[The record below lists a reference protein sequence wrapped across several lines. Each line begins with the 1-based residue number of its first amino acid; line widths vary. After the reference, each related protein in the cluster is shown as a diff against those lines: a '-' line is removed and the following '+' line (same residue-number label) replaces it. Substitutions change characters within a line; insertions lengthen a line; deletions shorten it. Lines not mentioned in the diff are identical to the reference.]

1 MINKQENPKRGLLLL
16 CMVGCYVIAILGC
29 GGGGGGSSSGSN
41 PGTPSIATQGVLD
54 FGTAV
59 IPNSSSRVLTIS
71 NSGSASLAIGQIA
84 LLQAGTPFEVALDG
98 CSNTSLAPSG
108 SCQVTVQLTTNASS
122 VQTDYTNT
130 LSIPSNDPA
139 SPLALPVAGQI
150 RKWFVSINEISLANC
165 PKLQLL
171 VSVVDGSGASVPGL
185 DESYFTLYENGLE
198 KFISSF
204 QEQAASDLSVALLL
218 DNSTSIVDLDV
229 IQDAAKAFIDQ
240 LKPNDEAA
248 VLKFAKTTTPTTGL
262 TFITDKDALKALV
275 DAPFTGDTDGTI
287 LYDVVYD
294 AVDAL
299 NAQGPNRRRAVVVLS
314 DGLDVGSSI
323 TLQGAI
329 NQALS
334 VGIPVYAI
342 AITDAVDPRPEI
354 MKQLADGTYG
364 AYFEAADAS
373 AVGGIYSQ
381 VAGILSDQ
389 YLIEYNS
396 ASSGGATIDL
406 NVKVEDTAGDKGD
419 ALRDGII
426 GCQ

>member
-1 MINKQENPKRGLLLL
+1 MAGF
-16 CMVGCYVIAILGC
+16 YVIVTLGC
-29 GGGGGGSSSGSN
+29 GGGGGSSSGSGQ
-41 PGTPSIATQGVLD
+41 GTPSIATQGVLD

-71 NSGSASLAIGQIA
+71 NSGTASLSIGQIA
-84 LLQAGTPFEVALDG
+84 LLQAGTPVAVALDG

-108 SCQVTVQLTTNASS
+108 SCQVTLQLSTNASS
-122 VQTDYTNT
+122 VQTDYANT
-130 LSIPSNDPA
+130 LSIPSNDAA
-139 SPLALPVAGQI
+139 SPLELPVAGKI

-165 PKLQLL
+165 HIIQLL
-171 VSVVDGSGASVPGL
+171 VSVVDGSGASVSGL
-185 DESYFTLYENGLE
+185 LQSYFKLYENGLE
-198 KFISSF
+198 KTISLF
-204 QEQAASDLSVALLL
+204 QEQPASNLSVALLL

-240 LKPNDEAA
+240 LKATDEAA

-262 TFITDKDALKALV
+262 TFITDKTALKGLV

-287 LYDVVYD
+287 LYEVVYD
-294 AVDAL
+294 AVEAL
-299 NAQGPNRRRAVVVLS
+299 NTQNPNRRRAVVVLS

-364 AYFEAADAS
+364 AYVEAADAS

-389 YLIEYNS
+389 YRIEYPS

-406 NVKVEDTAGDKGD
+406 DVMVEDATGDKGD
-419 ALRDGII
+419 ASRDAII
-426 GCQ
+426 GCL

>member
-1 MINKQENPKRGLLLL
+1 
-16 CMVGCYVIAILGC
+16 
-29 GGGGGGSSSGSN
+29 
-41 PGTPSIATQGVLD
+41 
-54 FGTAV
+54 
-59 IPNSSSRVLTIS
+59 
-71 NSGSASLAIGQIA
+71 
-84 LLQAGTPFEVALDG
+84 VALDG

-108 SCQVTVQLTTNASS
+108 SCQVTLQLSTNASS
-122 VQTDYTNT
+122 VQTDYANT
-130 LSIPSNDPA
+130 LSIPSNDAA
-139 SPLALPVAGQI
+139 SPLELPVAGKI

-165 PKLQLL
+165 HIIQLL
-171 VSVVDGSGASVPGL
+171 VSVVDGSGASVSGL
-185 DESYFTLYENGLE
+185 LQSYFKLYENGLE
-198 KFISSF
+198 KTISLF
-204 QEQAASDLSVALLL
+204 QEQPASNLSVALLL

-240 LKPNDEAA
+240 LKATDEAA

-262 TFITDKDALKALV
+262 TFITDKTALKGLV

-287 LYDVVYD
+287 LYEVVYD
-294 AVDAL
+294 AVEAL
-299 NAQGPNRRRAVVVLS
+299 NTQNPNRRRAVVVLS

-389 YLIEYNS
+389 YRIEYPS

-406 NVKVEDTAGDKGD
+406 DVMVEDATGDKGD
-419 ALRDGII
+419 ASRDAII
-426 GCQ
+426 GCL